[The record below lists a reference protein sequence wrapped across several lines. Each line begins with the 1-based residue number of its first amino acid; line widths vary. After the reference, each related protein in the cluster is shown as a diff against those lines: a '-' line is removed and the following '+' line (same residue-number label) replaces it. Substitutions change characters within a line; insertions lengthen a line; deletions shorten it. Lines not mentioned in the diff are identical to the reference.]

1 MMTKT
6 LCLAFGVAAA
16 AFCTVAGA
24 ADKILT
30 PVQLDSVA
38 VIAAPVG
45 QHKAGNVEI
54 AVRNGFSLAGLSC
67 TDPYWV
73 TTLKTT
79 DPDGSM
85 LAMLAAIRS
94 GAVTNAAIM
103 VTDDPTLTAF
113 PGRCS
118 IRALQR

>member
-1 MMTKT
+1 MMTKN
-6 LCLAFGVAAA
+6 LCLVFGIA

-24 ADKILT
+24 TDKILS

-38 VIAAPVG
+38 VIAATLG
-45 QHKAGNVEI
+45 QHKAGNIEI
-54 AVRNGFSLAGLSC
+54 SVHNGFSLSGLACS
-67 TDPYWV
+67 DPYWV

-85 LAMLAAIRS
+85 LALLAAIRN
-94 GAVTNAAIM
+94 GAVANASIM
-103 VTDDPTLTAF
+103 ITDDPTLTAF